1 VEIYIVKIIKVGE
14 AAKILGVNIATLR
27 IWEKT
32 DELLPFRKSKKGT
45 RYYDL
50 DQLLRRDTS
59 LHISKKT
66 IGYARVSTREQKE
79 DLLRQ
84 KQLLELFCVKH
95 GWTYEILSDIG
106 SGINYNKKGLYNL
119 LDLLLSD
126 EIERLVIVHKDR
138 LLRFGSELIFT
149 ICELKNIEV
158 IMINQGN
165 SISFEEELTKDVLE
179 IITVFSARLYG
190 SRSHKTKK
198 LIDTLKG
205 GEDLLAK

>member
-1 VEIYIVKIIKVGE
+1 MIQINFYEEIQAYIF
-14 AAKILGVNIATLR
+14 L
-27 IWEKT
+27 
-32 DELLPFRKSKKGT
+32 
-45 RYYDL
+45 
-50 DQLLRRDTS
+50 
-59 LHISKKT
+59 KKT

-198 LIDTLKG
+198 LIDT
-205 GEDLLAK
+205 